1 MTNLRIISCGAHE
14 VLAKAIADQPVLRL
28 HAGGLV
34 GRTLD
39 EFQDHETRVQ
49 IEDNVRGCDVYV
61 IQPTCPPANHT
72 LMELLITVDALRRAS
87 AHHIT
92 AVMPFFGYARQDRK
106 DRPRVPITAKLV
118 ANLLVAA
125 GVQRVLTLDLHAAQI
140 QGFFDIPAD
149 NLEAMP
155 VFVPEI
161 RALNLRDLVIVT
173 PDIGGIKRAKS
184 YAAALGAKFAIVDK
198 DRISDEKV
206 RATALIGEVENCEVL
221 IVDDMTETAGT
232 VVEAAKLLEEQGAK
246 RIFAAV
252 THGVL
257 SGKGRDRIANSPI
270 ELMLVTDS
278 VPQAHG
284 KKVRAVSVAPLL
296 AEAIARTHFGESVT
310 RLFQVPALAKA

>member
-1 MTNLRIISCGAHE
+1 
-14 VLAKAIADQPVLRL
+14 
-28 HAGGLV
+28 
-34 GRTLD
+34 
-39 EFQDHETRVQ
+39 
-49 IEDNVRGCDVYV
+49 
-61 IQPTCPPANHT
+61 
-72 LMELLITVDALRRAS
+72 
-87 AHHIT
+87 
-92 AVMPFFGYARQDRK
+92 MPFFGYARQDRK

-161 RALNLRDLVIVT
+161 RALDLRDLVIVT